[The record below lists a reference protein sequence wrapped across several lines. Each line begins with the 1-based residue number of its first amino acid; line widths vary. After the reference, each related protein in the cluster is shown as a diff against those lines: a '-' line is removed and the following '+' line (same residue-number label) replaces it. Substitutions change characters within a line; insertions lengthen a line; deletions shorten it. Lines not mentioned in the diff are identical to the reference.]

1 MVKQGPV
8 PAFVHSLIEYIA
20 GALLIAA
27 PLLLDYKAG
36 AATAASIVLG
46 VLVLFLVAT
55 TTSTLSLI
63 NQVPL
68 SMHIVFDYVIAAVLI
83 ASPFLF
89 SFSDESKPT
98 AVFLAGGVVW
108 LLMSIG
114 TRYRKEE
121 IPARGEPKRR
131 RGRRDG
137 EGAGDRGE
145 PALAGD
151 AALAGELAPA
161 ATDEAASAD
170 RPARGGGRLPPAGSG
185 SYGGAAASSRDGGAS
200 GSPVDS
206 TGQERPSRLHRSADA
221 VPDES
226 IPEFE
231 PPPRGD

>member
-8 PAFVHSLIEYIA
+8 PAFVHSLIEYVA

-27 PLLLDYKAG
+27 PLLLDYDSG
-36 AATAASIVLG
+36 AAKAVSIVLG

-68 SMHIVFDYVIAAVLI
+68 SMHIVFDYAIAAVMI

-89 SFSDESKPT
+89 GFSDESTPT
-98 AVFLAGGVVW
+98 AVLLAGGVVW

-121 IPARGEPKRR
+121 TPERGEPKRR
-131 RGRRDG
+131 RAAAAAPDPDA
-137 EGAGDRGE
+137 EPDAE
-145 PALAGD
+145 PAAK
-151 AALAGELAPA
+151 
-161 ATDEAASAD
+161 
-170 RPARGGGRLPPAGSG
+170 
-185 SYGGAAASSRDGGAS
+185 
-200 GSPVDS
+200 
-206 TGQERPSRLHRSADA
+206 RPSRVRPALDA
-221 VPDES
+221 VPDDS

-231 PPPRGD
+231 PPPRGDG